1 MRPTPSR
8 TRTSC
13 SAPPAD
19 IPFTPVRLV
28 ADESCD
34 FSVVVGLRRVGHD
47 IVAIAETMSGA
58 DDDEVIALANS
69 DERLLITE
77 DKDFGRLVYA
87 AARAHSGVILI
98 RYPAA
103 ARSSLTDDVV
113 KLLAERG
120 TALYGCFAVL
130 EPGRARVTTTVT

>member
-1 MRPTPSR
+1 
-8 TRTSC
+8 
-13 SAPPAD
+13 
-19 IPFTPVRLV
+19 VRLV

-47 IVAIAETMSGA
+47 IVAIVETMSGA
-58 DDDEVIALANS
+58 ADDKVIALANS

-77 DKDFGRLVYA
+77 DKDFGRLVFA

-98 RYPAA
+98 RYPAT
-103 ARSSLTDDVV
+103 ARTSLTADVV

-120 TALYGCFAVL
+120 SALYGCFAVL
-130 EPGRARVTTTVT
+130 EPGRARMATIVT

>member
-28 ADESCD
+28 ADESSD

-120 TALYGCFAVL
+120 TALYDCFAVL